1 VTRDRRNVEFELRHL
16 NGVDYAVVGMYM
28 LMVVGVGIYVARFNK
43 LTGDYFKG
51 GGRIPWGLSAI
62 SLFVS
67 GFSAF
72 MFVGAAGYT
81 YRNGTA
87 AVALFS
93 LACPA
98 YLLGYFL
105 YGRLWRRSRID
116 TPMQFLNRRYSP
128 GTTYFY
134 TVLSVIPNVLIL
146 GIMIYTLC
154 IFISTALGF
163 GAETFDVGI
172 AEVNG
177 FQLTLLVT
185 GIVIVSY
192 TMLGG
197 LWAVMVTDALQ
208 FLVLFL
214 VTLIV
219 LPAAYFFLGDGDTG
233 AGIVRLLRDAPDG
246 YFSLSVPGQ
255 PGLFWIAYF
264 INIVLG
270 YNVNWHIAQR
280 YYSVPDERDT
290 KKMALWCAGLSL
302 VLPLMWIL
310 PVMASRVLFPD
321 LEAMWPALAEPSEA
335 AFVTLAMTIL
345 PHGMLGV
352 MVAAIFAATMSSADT
367 TFNWLA
373 AVVTKDVYVPVHRRM
388 SGAAPTDRLQL
399 AVGKASVMG
408 MGVVAIWIA
417 LNMQR
422 FGGAFDVYLRANS
435 LYSPPMFIPV
445 ILGLV
450 YTRTPWWSGMTAFGV
465 GVLAVLAASAA
476 ANVSAG
482 MPIRSFG
489 DIFGNVELSVFGLQM
504 GRYELN
510 TLVGI
515 TASSACFFGSAL
527 VDRRRG
533 AFAERISSFE
543 RDLRTPAY
551 STAYSLDLRGVQA
564 YFLSGWLSIGIGG
577 LLLLLALFNLGGS
590 RSLLNV
596 AAAVLAITIG
606 LLVIAASY
614 RYLQRVKASAETR
627 EEFKDAS

>member
-1 VTRDRRNVEFELRHL
+1 MEFELRHL

-28 LMVVGVGIYVARFNK
+28 LMVMGVGIYVARFNK

-51 GGRIPWGLSAI
+51 GGRIPWVLSAI

-81 YRNGTA
+81 YRNGA
-87 AVALFS
+87 AAFALFT

-98 YLLGYFL
+98 YLLGYFV

-134 TVLSVIPNVLIL
+134 TLLSVVPNVLIL
-146 GIMIYTLC
+146 GILIYTLC

-163 GAETFDVGI
+163 VGREFDLGI
-172 AEVNG
+172 AVVSG
-177 FQLTLLVT
+177 FQLTLLAT
-185 GIVIVSY
+185 GGVIVFY

-219 LPAAYFFLGDGDTG
+219 LPAAYFVLGNGDAG
-233 AGIVRLLRDAPDG
+233 AGAVRLFRDAPEG
-246 YFSLSVPGQ
+246 YFSLSVDGQ

-290 KKMALWCAGLSL
+290 RKMALWCAALSV

-310 PVMASRVLFPD
+310 PVMASRILFPD
-321 LEAMWPALAEPSEA
+321 LASMWPTLAEPSEA
-335 AFVTLAMTIL
+335 AFVTLAMAIL

-373 AVVTKDVYVPVHRRM
+373 AVVTKDVYVPVHSRV
-388 SGAAPTDRLQL
+388 SGQEPTERLQL
-399 AVGKASVMG
+399 AVGKGSVML

-417 LNMQR
+417 LSMER
-422 FGGAFDVYLRANS
+422 YGGAFDVYLRANS
-435 LYSPPMFIPV
+435 LYSPPMFMPV

-465 GVLAVLAASAA
+465 GVLAVLAASAG
-476 ANVSAG
+476 ANVAQG
-482 MPIRSFG
+482 MAVSSFG
-489 DIFGNVELSVFGLQM
+489 DIFTDVELTVFGLQM

-527 VDRRRG
+527 LYREDG
-533 AFAERISSFE
+533 AFAERITRF
-543 RDLRTPAY
+543 RTDLRTPAR
-551 STAYSLDLRGVQA
+551 SADRKLDLRGLQA
-564 YFLSGWLSIGIGG
+564 YFLAGFLAVAIGCVLLILGVSGFGG
-577 LLLLLALFNLGGS
+577 GES
-590 RSLLNV
+590 MLNV
-596 AAAVLAITIG
+596 AAGAFSVVTG
-606 LLVIAASY
+606 LLVVGATY
-614 RYLQRVKASAETR
+614 RYLRRATASGRTDLHIYD
-627 EEFKDAS
+627 KS